1 MRVGSSVPP
10 DCGDAPAPVRC
21 ASPAG
26 GGGDAGAET
35 AGACSSDGDGATGVC
50 ATAPTQAEESK
61 SDVDVS
67 KRARNDITRLVMIGG
82 TG

>member
-1 MRVGSSVPP
+1 M
-10 DCGDAPAPVRC
+10 RC

-26 GGGDAGAET
+26 EGGDAGAET

-50 ATAPTQAEESK
+50 ATATGVCATALTQADEIK

-67 KRARNDITRLVMIGG
+67 KRARDDITRLVMIGG

>member
-1 MRVGSSVPP
+1 M
-10 DCGDAPAPVRC
+10 RC

-26 GGGDAGAET
+26 EGGDAGAET

-50 ATAPTQAEESK
+50 ATALTQADEIK

-67 KRARNDITRLVMIGG
+67 KRARDDITRLVMIGG
-82 TG
+82 TPAPG

>member
-1 MRVGSSVPP
+1 MRVGSRVPP
-10 DCGDAPAPVRC
+10 DVGDAPAPC

-26 GGGDAGAET
+26 EGGDAGVET
-35 AGACSSDGDGATGVC
+35 AGACFSDGDGATGVC
-50 ATAPTQAEESK
+50 ATALTQADESK

-67 KRARNDITRLVMIGG
+67 KRASDDITRLVMIGG